1 MTVSSI
7 VSLFSLACSHTNSFE
22 NVVLKFNSALCAVF
36 FSCHRSKRLL
46 VGLVE
51 YMQLQDVM
59 AWLSTLGGAY
69 SAMGEHLNSYVST
82 QQ

>member
-1 MTVSSI
+1 MFADSPLWQI
-7 VSLFSLACSHTNSFE
+7 LLKEYCG
-22 NVVLKFNSALCAVF
+22 VVLIRC
-36 FSCHRSKRLL
+36 RRLL

-69 SAMGEHLNSYVST
+69 SAMGEHFCSYVSV
-82 QQ
+82 

>member
-1 MTVSSI
+1 MNVSSI

-22 NVVLKFNSALCAVF
+22 NVFLNFNLALCTVF
-36 FSCHRSKRLL
+36 FCHRSKRLL

-51 YMQLQDVM
+51 YMQLQDAM